1 MTVREMLKK
10 AGTGVSDTAFKRYVL
25 RTILLFLLTVLFA
38 VGGSLLGMFTFGFWL
53 RPLLDR
59 APVDS
64 SLILCLTG
72 YIFYLFFTLLIAYR
86 LGVRKVKK
94 DKTEVGAYWKADATA
109 TLIYV
114 LPSLVLYALTTKSD
128 SNWISGLI
136 TYMPFLF
143 LRKLLRFEGLS
154 VLVTAFAASFAR
166 TGVFALGRK
175 LWLLR
180 GGYEQYD

>member
-72 YIFYLFFTLLIAYR
+72 YIFYLFFIIMQ
-86 LGVRKVKK
+86 
-94 DKTEVGAYWKADATA
+94 
-109 TLIYV
+109 IY
-114 LPSLVLYALTTKSD
+114 LYIIK
-128 SNWISGLI
+128 
-136 TYMPFLF
+136 Y
-143 LRKLLRFEGLS
+143 S
-154 VLVTAFAASFAR
+154 VF
-166 TGVFALGRK
+166 
-175 LWLLR
+175 
-180 GGYEQYD
+180 